1 MKISN
6 YILTIALLTSSSLY
20 AVSVKVEEQIA
31 ITKPFTKKV
40 KIGEKCYEHTVE
52 TIVDCPENKETN
64 SIGFDTII
72 GSVLGVVIG
81 NQIGQGSGRDAAKI
95 VGGLSGGYIANQQR
109 NNQKCKS
116 YRQVTKCDPVYEY
129 RTEEVTVGYRNC
141 TTFKGQKVCKETKD
155 PLDFLEVTQKI
166 YIH

>member
-1 MKISN
+1 MKITN
-6 YILTIALLTSSSLY
+6 NILAITLLASSSLY
-20 AVSVKVEEQIA
+20 AQSVKVEEQIA

-52 TIVDCPENKETN
+52 TIVNCSGNQETN
-64 SIGFDTII
+64 SIGLDTII
-72 GSVLGVVIG
+72 GTVLGVVVG
-81 NQIGQGSGRDAAKI
+81 NQVGKGNGRDAAKI
-95 VGGLSGGYIANQQR
+95 IGGLSGGYLANQER

-116 YRQVTKCDPVYEY
+116 YRQITKCDPVYEY

-166 YIH
+166 YVH